1 MGHVIR
7 WMKCAAE
14 GLRYIHNMDIIHRDV
29 KPENCLL
36 FDYGQTL
43 KLADFGVT
51 RQAEVV
57 MTSMAGSI
65 IWMAPEVWF

>member
-1 MGHVIR
+1 
-7 WMKCAAE
+7 MKCAAE

-36 FDYGQTL
+36 FDYGQCL

-57 MTSMAGSI
+57 MTSMAGRFGQNETLKFN
-65 IWMAPEVWF
+65 P

>member
-1 MGHVIR
+1 
-7 WMKCAAE
+7 MKCAAE

-36 FDYGQTL
+36 FDNGQTL

-65 IWMAPEVWF
+65 IWMAPEVWFSIFP